1 MTHDEF
7 DELLKSYD
15 PIDVEFMERF
25 CDDRIIECR
34 KMNPIYTSFIP
45 SKEEAERILLIEP
58 LSRLIEVSVENEK

>member
-1 MTHDEF
+1 MTL

-25 CDDRIIECR
+25 CDDRIVECR

-45 SKEEAERILLIEP
+45 SKEETERILLIEP
-58 LSRLIEVSVENEK
+58 LSRLMEVSMENEK